1 MVAWAARRIAVVE
14 GRHTD
19 PALAH
24 HTVAGARHT
33 AVGAVRRVVLEVA
46 LHTAQVEAD
55 VGLEVAHRTG
65 LEAHHTVQ
73 VGELHIGLGERRIDL
88 GERRTAVVEE
98 LHTGPEGVL
107 HIAGVAVHRIG
118 PGEAADPTAAAGEE
132 AARILV
138 AGIAGAVVVRIPVAL
153 GRVSLECAAGMG

>member
-1 MVAWAARRIAVVE
+1 VVE

-19 PALAH
+19 PAVAH
-24 HTVAGARHT
+24 RTVAGVRRT
-33 AVGAVRRVVLEVA
+33 AVGAVRHVVLEVA
-46 LHTAQVEAD
+46 LHTDQVEAD
-55 VGLEVAHRTG
+55 VGLEVVHRTG
-65 LEAHHTVQ
+65 LEEAHHTVQ
-73 VGELHIGLGERRIDL
+73 VGELRIGLGERH
-88 GERRTAVVEE
+88 TAVVEE

-107 HIAGVAVHRIG
+107 HIVGVAVHHIG

-153 GRVSLECAAGMG
+153 GRVSLERAAGMG

>member
-1 MVAWAARRIAVVE
+1 MVAWAARHIAVVE

-19 PALAH
+19 PAVAR
-24 HTVAGARHT
+24 HTVAGVRRT
-33 AVGAVRRVVLEVA
+33 AVGAARRAVLEGA
-46 LHTAQVEAD
+46 LHTARVEAD
-55 VGLEVAHRTG
+55 IGLEAAHRTG
-65 LEAHHTVQ
+65 LEAHHTDQ
-73 VGELHIGLGERRIDL
+73 AGERHIGLGERC
-88 GERRTAVVEE
+88 TAVVEE

-118 PGEAADPTAAAGEE
+118 PGEAADPTAAEEE

-153 GRVSLECAAGMG
+153 GRVSLEWAAGMG

>member
-1 MVAWAARRIAVVE
+1 VARSRETVAWAARRIAVVE

-19 PALAH
+19 PVVAH
-24 HTVAGARHT
+24 HTVAGARRT

-46 LHTAQVEAD
+46 LHTDQVEAD

-65 LEAHHTVQ
+65 LEAHHTDQ
-73 VGELHIGLGERRIDL
+73 AGERHIGL

-107 HIAGVAVHRIG
+107 HIAGAAVHRIG
-118 PGEAADPTAAAGEE
+118 PGEAADPTAADGEE

-153 GRVSLECAAGMG
+153 GKVSLECTAGMG

>member
-19 PALAH
+19 PAVAH
-24 HTVAGARHT
+24 HTVAGARRT

-65 LEAHHTVQ
+65 LEEAHHTVQ
-73 VGELHIGLGERRIDL
+73 VGELRIGL

-118 PGEAADPTAAAGEE
+118 PGEAADPTAAGEE

-138 AGIAGAVVVRIPVAL
+138 AGIAVAVVVRIPVAL

>member
-19 PALAH
+19 PAVAR
-24 HTVAGARHT
+24 HTVAGVRRT
-33 AVGAVRRVVLEVA
+33 AVEAVRRGVLEVA
-46 LHTAQVEAD
+46 LHTDQV
-55 VGLEVAHRTG
+55 EVAHRTG
-65 LEAHHTVQ
+65 LGEAHHIAQ
-73 VGELHIGLGERRIDL
+73 VGELRIGLGERRI
-88 GERRTAVVEE
+88 AVVEE

-107 HIAGVAVHRIG
+107 HIVGVVVHHIG
-118 PGEAADPTAAAGEE
+118 PGEAADPTAAEEE

-153 GRVSLECAAGMG
+153 ERVSLEGAAGMG